1 MSPKETGAIRRN
13 ALCVMLS
20 DEPMTFRD
28 IELATGWGHS
38 LTWNYLRD
46 LVASGY
52 VSQVA
57 KTMKFNRPLYGL
69 SVETK
74 A

>member
-1 MSPKETGAIRRN
+1 MNPRETGAIRRN
-13 ALCVMLS
+13 ALCVMLG

-28 IELATGWGHS
+28 IELTTGWGHS
-38 LTWNYLRD
+38 LTWKYLSD
-46 LVASGY
+46 LVDRGY

-57 KTMKFNRPLYGL
+57 RTLKFNRPLYGL
-69 SVETK
+69 SVETR